1 MREGK
6 CPKCSSIEIYR
17 GIQQAFR
24 SGYLIASQ
32 DYAETRYL
40 LEPYVCTE
48 CGYVEFHLD
57 KESLAK
63 ISILIQDKVLWK
75 KSKS

>member
-6 CPKCSSIEIYR
+6 CPKCGSTEVYR
-17 GIQQAFR
+17 GLQQAFA
-24 SGYLIASQ
+24 SGGYLAATQ
-32 DYAETRYL
+32 DYAPTRYF

-57 KESLAK
+57 RESLNN
-63 ISILIQDKVLWK
+63 ISVLIQDKELWRK
-75 KSKS
+75 P

>member
-6 CPKCSSIEIYR
+6 CPKCNSTEIYR
-17 GIQQAFR
+17 GIQQAFC
-24 SGYLIASQ
+24 SGYLVASQ

-40 LEPYVCTE
+40 LEPNVCTE

-63 ISILIQDKVLWK
+63 KSILIQDKVLWQ
-75 KSKS
+75 KSNS